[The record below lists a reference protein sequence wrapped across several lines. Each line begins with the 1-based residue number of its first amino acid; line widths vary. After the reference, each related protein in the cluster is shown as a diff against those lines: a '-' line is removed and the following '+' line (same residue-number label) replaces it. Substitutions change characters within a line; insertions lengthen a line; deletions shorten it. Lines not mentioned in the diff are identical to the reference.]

1 MTRTR
6 PRTRTRKSN
15 ATTVT
20 PLPLA
25 RGASGRRDGD
35 DVRWSR
41 IMTAQARITAGYYRR
56 SDVQDLVVTAVLNEL
71 RGR

>member
-1 MTRTR
+1 MTRTP

-15 ATTVT
+15 PTNVT

-25 RGASGRRDGD
+25 RRASARRDGD

-41 IMTAQARITAGYYRR
+41 VMTAQARITAGYYRR